1 MGFSIAPQL
10 GCNAGVLE
18 IVAGFGGRYSGGVV
32 GFDGELCGWRGE
44 GGVGFLVEVGCGDVA
59 YWSEVLVVA
68 NFLQEGVGVV
78 AEGELAGFGEE
89 VVPSLPGNTAA
100 L

>member
-1 MGFSIAPQL
+1 MGSD
-10 GCNAGVLE
+10 AGVLE
-18 IVAGFGGRYSGGVV
+18 IVAGFGGRYSGCVV
-32 GFDGELCGWRGE
+32 GFDWELCGWRGE
-44 GGVGFLVEVGCGDVA
+44 GGVCFLVEIGCGDVA

-78 AEGELAGFGEE
+78 AEGELTGLGEE
-89 VVPSLPGNTAA
+89 VVPSLPGNTVA